1 MGRLEQRLMLIKQHQ
16 AAKFSSNW
24 NNGTNAGT
32 FNWNLNNATSNVNRN
47 ISTRLT
53 NFIILLRSTLPLG
66 KTERLNAVLVG
77 VIYTRRFGKLIKKDS

>member
-1 MGRLEQRLMLIKQHQ
+1 MLVLCCKQTAHLG
-16 AAKFSSNW
+16 SNW

-53 NFIILLRSTLPLG
+53 YLSYRVPIDLASWQNRITKRRIGRSLRP
-66 KTERLNAVLVG
+66 
-77 VIYTRRFGKLIKKDS
+77 D